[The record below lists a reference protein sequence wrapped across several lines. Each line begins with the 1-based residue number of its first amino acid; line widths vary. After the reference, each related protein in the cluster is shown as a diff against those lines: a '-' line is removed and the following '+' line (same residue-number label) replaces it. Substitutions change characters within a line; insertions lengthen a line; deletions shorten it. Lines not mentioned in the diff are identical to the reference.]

1 MPAGYIHHTC
11 EFSNKYSVTGSD
23 VYVFSTIATV
33 TVAAL
38 CVFGLV
44 FAWDR
49 ERESG
54 AEYGG
59 CNKVEE
65 RGQRVFHT

>member
-1 MPAGYIHHTC
+1 MSLCLQAIFTTH

-49 ERESG
+49 EREWS
-54 AEYGG
+54 
-59 CNKVEE
+59 
-65 RGQRVFHT
+65 RVWGV